1 LYLSRLKQGYKIS
14 KHEES
19 ERPLLNRLALHAME
33 LIFTDA
39 DGKQITLQAELPKEL
54 QVTLLQLRKYA
65 RQKNTSFR

>member
-1 LYLSRLKQGYKIS
+1 
-14 KHEES
+14 
-19 ERPLLNRLALHAME
+19 ME

-54 QVTLLQLRKYA
+54 QVTLLQLRKHA